1 MVKPT
6 HRKHLAYHDY
16 RERCIYHITLVCS
29 ERKKLLGR
37 VVGDSVDE
45 ARCELTPLGVE
56 VAKAIQGIPG
66 CAAVRGDDVQVLAAV
81 CMPEHVHFVL
91 YVRERMKDK
100 VGVVIRG
107 FKQGC
112 NKALKRWL
120 EMSEAKYGNGGV
132 NGGVVGELE
141 KFETPNGKT
150 NEERVAGEMRGARA
164 EDRRAGEMRGVR
176 AEDGRSGEMRGARA
190 EDGRAGEM
198 CGAHAE
204 DGRAGE
210 MRGVRAEDGRSGEMR
225 GVRAEDGRDG
235 EMRGVRAEDGRVG
248 EMCGVRAEDG
258 RVGEMC
264 GVRAEDGR
272 SGEMR
277 GVRAEDGRAGEMRG
291 VRAGDGRVGRDGGVA
306 KDGGRYGDVGG
317 WGPFSPS
324 RIDAFLRQLM
334 LLSSARIKSQ
344 HALFEPDFDET
355 RLRRKGQLRAMIDYV
370 HNNPVHRWQK
380 QRNPGWLVPIRGIM
394 IAGRR
399 YDGIGNVNLL
409 GLSRWQVHVR
419 RAWDDDARRRYMNE
433 CVVKARNGSA
443 LVSPFISQHE
453 AAVRDFCL
461 SEGHS
466 VIVLVDNGF
475 AEYAQCPGG
484 LYDYCVNGQVLVL
497 AASELGHED
506 RKGAIS
512 RDECVWL
519 NGLAEEI
526 CGEVV
531 S

>member
-1 MVKPT
+1 MRGKMMVKPT

-66 CAAVRGDDVQVLAAV
+66 CAAVRGDNVQVLAAV

-120 EMSEAKYGNGGV
+120 EMSEAKYGNGGE

-141 KFETPNGKT
+141 KLETPNGKT
-150 NEERVAGEMRGARA
+150 NEERVAGEMRG
-164 EDRRAGEMRGVR
+164 VR
-176 AEDGRSGEMRGARA
+176 
-190 EDGRAGEM
+190 
-198 CGAHAE
+198 AE

-210 MRGVRAEDGRSGEMR
+210 MRGVRAEDGRVGEMCGAHAGDGRSGEMC
-225 GVRAEDGRDG
+225 GVRAEDGRSGEMRGVCAGGGRAG

-258 RVGEMC
+258 RVG
-264 GVRAEDGR
+264 
-272 SGEMR
+272 
-277 GVRAEDGRAGEMRG
+277 
-291 VRAGDGRVGRDGGVA
+291 RDAKDA

-512 RDECVWL
+512 REECVWL

>member
-1 MVKPT
+1 MRGKMMVKPT

-66 CAAVRGDDVQVLAAV
+66 CAAVRGDNVQVLAAV

-120 EMSEAKYGNGGV
+120 EMSEAKYGNGGE

-150 NEERVAGEMRGARA
+150 NEERVAGEMRG
-164 EDRRAGEMRGVR
+164 VR
-176 AEDGRSGEMRGARA
+176 
-190 EDGRAGEM
+190 
-198 CGAHAE
+198 AE

-210 MRGVRAEDGRSGEMR
+210 MRGVRAEDGRVGEMCGAHAGDGRSGEMC
-225 GVRAEDGRDG
+225 GVRAEDGRSGEMRGVCAGGGRAG

-258 RVGEMC
+258 RVG
-264 GVRAEDGR
+264 
-272 SGEMR
+272 
-277 GVRAEDGRAGEMRG
+277 
-291 VRAGDGRVGRDGGVA
+291 RDAKDA

-512 RDECVWL
+512 REECVWL

>member
-164 EDRRAGEMRGVR
+164 EDGRAGEMCGVRAEDGRAVEMRGVR

-190 EDGRAGEM
+190 EDGRDAKD
-198 CGAHAE
+198 AE
-204 DGRAGE
+204 
-210 MRGVRAEDGRSGEMR
+210 
-225 GVRAEDGRDG
+225 
-235 EMRGVRAEDGRVG
+235 
-248 EMCGVRAEDG
+248 
-258 RVGEMC
+258 
-264 GVRAEDGR
+264 
-272 SGEMR
+272 
-277 GVRAEDGRAGEMRG
+277 
-291 VRAGDGRVGRDGGVA
+291 
-306 KDGGRYGDVGG
+306 DGGRYGDVGG

-334 LLSSARIKSQ
+334 SLSSARIKSQ

>member
-66 CAAVRGDDVQVLAAV
+66 CAAVRGDNVQVLAAV

-120 EMSEAKYGNGGV
+120 EMSEAKYGNGGE

-150 NEERVAGEMRGARA
+150 NEERVAGEMRG
-164 EDRRAGEMRGVR
+164 
-176 AEDGRSGEMRGARA
+176 
-190 EDGRAGEM
+190 
-198 CGAHAE
+198 
-204 DGRAGE
+204 
-210 MRGVRAEDGRSGEMR
+210 
-225 GVRAEDGRDG
+225 
-235 EMRGVRAEDGRVG
+235 
-248 EMCGVRAEDG
+248 
-258 RVGEMC
+258 
-264 GVRAEDGR
+264 
-272 SGEMR
+272 
-277 GVRAEDGRAGEMRG
+277 VRAEDGRAGEMRG
-291 VRAGDGRVGRDGGVA
+291 ARAEDGRDA
-306 KDGGRYGDVGG
+306 KDAEDGGRYGDVGG

-512 RDECVWL
+512 REECVWL

>member
-66 CAAVRGDDVQVLAAV
+66 CAAGRGDDVQVLAAV

-120 EMSEAKYGNGGV
+120 EMSEARYGNGGV

-150 NEERVAGEMRGARA
+150 NEEKV
-164 EDRRAGEMRGVR
+164 AGEMRGVR
-176 AEDGRSGEMRGARA
+176 AEDGRG
-190 EDGRAGEM
+190 
-198 CGAHAE
+198 
-204 DGRAGE
+204 
-210 MRGVRAEDGRSGEMR
+210 
-225 GVRAEDGRDG
+225 G

-248 EMCGVRAEDG
+248 RDG
-258 RVGEMC
+258 RV
-264 GVRAEDGR
+264 AKDG
-272 SGEMR
+272 G
-277 GVRAEDGRAGEMRG
+277 
-291 VRAGDGRVGRDGGVA
+291 VGRDGGVA

-512 RDECVWL
+512 REECVWL

>member
-1 MVKPT
+1 MEKPT

-66 CAAVRGDDVQVLAAV
+66 CAAVRGDNVQVLAAV

-120 EMSEAKYGNGGV
+120 EMSEAKYGNGGE

-150 NEERVAGEMRGARA
+150 NEERVAGEMRG
-164 EDRRAGEMRGVR
+164 VR
-176 AEDGRSGEMRGARA
+176 
-190 EDGRAGEM
+190 
-198 CGAHAE
+198 AE

-210 MRGVRAEDGRSGEMR
+210 MRGVC
-225 GVRAEDGRDG
+225 AEDGRDG
-235 EMRGVRAEDGRVG
+235 KMRGVRAGDGRDGEMCGVRAENGRAG

-264 GVRAEDGR
+264 GARAEDGR
-272 SGEMR
+272 SGEMC
-277 GVRAEDGRAGEMRG
+277 GVRAEDGRDGEMRG
-291 VRAGDGRVGRDGGVA
+291 VCGVRAEDGKDA

-394 IAGRR
+394 IAGRS

-512 RDECVWL
+512 REECVWL

>member
-1 MVKPT
+1 MEKPT

-66 CAAVRGDDVQVLAAV
+66 CAAGRGDDVQVLAAV

-120 EMSEAKYGNGGV
+120 EMSEARYGNGGV

-150 NEERVAGEMRGARA
+150 NEEKVAGEMRGVHAGDGRV
-164 EDRRAGEMRGVR
+164 GEMRGVC
-176 AEDGRSGEMRGARA
+176 AEDGR
-190 EDGRAGEM
+190 
-198 CGAHAE
+198 
-204 DGRAGE
+204 
-210 MRGVRAEDGRSGEMR
+210 V
-225 GVRAEDGRDG
+225 G

-248 EMCGVRAEDG
+248 EMCGVCAE
-258 RVGEMC
+258 
-264 GVRAEDGR
+264 
-272 SGEMR
+272 
-277 GVRAEDGRAGEMRG
+277 
-291 VRAGDGRVGRDGGVA
+291 DGRVGRDGGVA

-461 SEGHS
+461 NEGHS

-512 RDECVWL
+512 REECVWL

>member
-66 CAAVRGDDVQVLAAV
+66 CAAGRGDDVQVLAAV

-120 EMSEAKYGNGGV
+120 EMSEARYGNGGV

-150 NEERVAGEMRGARA
+150 NEEKVA
-164 EDRRAGEMRGVR
+164 
-176 AEDGRSGEMRGARA
+176 
-190 EDGRAGEM
+190 
-198 CGAHAE
+198 
-204 DGRAGE
+204 
-210 MRGVRAEDGRSGEMR
+210 
-225 GVRAEDGRDG
+225 G

-248 EMCGVRAEDG
+248 EM
-258 RVGEMC
+258 
-264 GVRAEDGR
+264 
-272 SGEMR
+272 R
-277 GVRAEDGRAGEMRG
+277 GVRAEDGR
-291 VRAGDGRVGRDGGVA
+291 VA

-334 LLSSARIKSQ
+334 SLSSARIKSQ

-512 RDECVWL
+512 REECVWL

>member
-1 MVKPT
+1 MEKPT

-66 CAAVRGDDVQVLAAV
+66 CAAGRGDDVQVLAAV

-120 EMSEAKYGNGGV
+120 EMSEARYGNGGV

-150 NEERVAGEMRGARA
+150 NEEKVAGEMRGVHAGDGRV
-164 EDRRAGEMRGVR
+164 GEMRGVC
-176 AEDGRSGEMRGARA
+176 AEDGR
-190 EDGRAGEM
+190 
-198 CGAHAE
+198 
-204 DGRAGE
+204 
-210 MRGVRAEDGRSGEMR
+210 V
-225 GVRAEDGRDG
+225 G

-248 EMCGVRAEDG
+248 EMCGVCAE
-258 RVGEMC
+258 
-264 GVRAEDGR
+264 
-272 SGEMR
+272 
-277 GVRAEDGRAGEMRG
+277 
-291 VRAGDGRVGRDGGVA
+291 DGRVGRDGGVA

-512 RDECVWL
+512 REECVWL

>member
-66 CAAVRGDDVQVLAAV
+66 CAAVRGDNVQVLAAA

-164 EDRRAGEMRGVR
+164 GGGRAGER
-176 AEDGRSGEMRGARA
+176 RGARA

-198 CGAHAE
+198 RGARAENGRAGEMCGVRAE

-225 GVRAEDGRDG
+225 GVRAEDGKAG
-235 EMRGVRAEDGRVG
+235 EMRGVRAEDRRAG
-248 EMCGVRAEDG
+248 EMCGARAEDG
-258 RVGEMC
+258 RVG
-264 GVRAEDGR
+264 
-272 SGEMR
+272 
-277 GVRAEDGRAGEMRG
+277 
-291 VRAGDGRVGRDGGVA
+291 RDARDA

-394 IAGRR
+394 IAGRS

-531 S
+531 SQNEK

>member
-66 CAAVRGDDVQVLAAV
+66 CAAVRGDNVQVLAAV

-120 EMSEAKYGNGGV
+120 EMSEAKYGNGGE

-150 NEERVAGEMRGARA
+150 NEERVAGEM
-164 EDRRAGEMRGVR
+164 
-176 AEDGRSGEMRGARA
+176 
-190 EDGRAGEM
+190 
-198 CGAHAE
+198 CGA
-204 DGRAGE
+204 
-210 MRGVRAEDGRSGEMR
+210 RAEDGRSGEMR
-225 GVRAEDGRDG
+225 GVCAEDGRDG
-235 EMRGVRAEDGRVG
+235 EMCGVCAEDGRDG

-258 RVGEMC
+258 RDAKD
-264 GVRAEDGR
+264 RKD
-272 SGEMR
+272 
-277 GVRAEDGRAGEMRG
+277 
-291 VRAGDGRVGRDGGVA
+291 A

-394 IAGRR
+394 IAGRS

>member
-1 MVKPT
+1 MEKPT

-150 NEERVAGEMRGARA
+150 NEERVAGEMRGVRA
-164 EDRRAGEMRGVR
+164 EDGRAGEMCGVRAGDGRDGEMRGVR
-176 AEDGRSGEMRGARA
+176 AEDGRSVEMCGVRA
-190 EDGRAGEM
+190 EDGRDGEM

-210 MRGVRAEDGRSGEMR
+210 MC
-225 GVRAEDGRDG
+225 GVRAEDGRD
-235 EMRGVRAEDGRVG
+235 AKD
-248 EMCGVRAEDG
+248 
-258 RVGEMC
+258 
-264 GVRAEDGR
+264 
-272 SGEMR
+272 
-277 GVRAEDGRAGEMRG
+277 
-291 VRAGDGRVGRDGGVA
+291 A

-334 LLSSARIKSQ
+334 SLSSARIKSQ

-394 IAGRR
+394 IAGRS

-461 SEGHS
+461 REGHS

>member
-150 NEERVAGEMRGARA
+150 NEEKVAGEMCGARA
-164 EDRRAGEMRGVR
+164 EDGRAGEMCGVR

-190 EDGRAGEM
+190 EDGR
-198 CGAHAE
+198 
-204 DGRAGE
+204 
-210 MRGVRAEDGRSGEMR
+210 V
-225 GVRAEDGRDG
+225 G

-248 EMCGVRAEDG
+248 
-258 RVGEMC
+258 
-264 GVRAEDGR
+264 
-272 SGEMR
+272 
-277 GVRAEDGRAGEMRG
+277 
-291 VRAGDGRVGRDGGVA
+291 RDAKDA

-394 IAGRR
+394 IAGRS

>member
-1 MVKPT
+1 MEKPT

-37 VVGDSVDE
+37 VVGDSVEE

-66 CAAVRGDDVQVLAAV
+66 CAAGRGDDVQVLAAV

-120 EMSEAKYGNGGV
+120 EMSEARYGNGGV

-150 NEERVAGEMRGARA
+150 NEEKVAGEMCGVRA
-164 EDRRAGEMRGVR
+164 GDGRVGEMRGVR
-176 AEDGRSGEMRGARA
+176 AG
-190 EDGRAGEM
+190 DGRACEM
-198 CGAHAE
+198 C
-204 DGRAGE
+204 
-210 MRGVRAEDGRSGEMR
+210 GVRAEDGR
-225 GVRAEDGRDG
+225 VG

-248 EMCGVRAEDG
+248 EMCGVRAGDG
-258 RVGEMC
+258 R
-264 GVRAEDGR
+264 D
-272 SGEMR
+272 GEMR
-277 GVRAEDGRAGEMRG
+277 GVCAE
-291 VRAGDGRVGRDGGVA
+291 DGRVGRDGGVA

-334 LLSSARIKSQ
+334 SLSSARIKSQ

-512 RDECVWL
+512 REECVWL

>member
-1 MVKPT
+1 MEKPT

-66 CAAVRGDDVQVLAAV
+66 CAAGRGDDVQVLAAV

-120 EMSEAKYGNGGV
+120 EMSEARYGNGGV

-150 NEERVAGEMRGARA
+150 NEEKVAGEMRG
-164 EDRRAGEMRGVR
+164 VC
-176 AEDGRSGEMRGARA
+176 A
-190 EDGRAGEM
+190 EDGRA
-198 CGAHAE
+198 
-204 DGRAGE
+204 
-210 MRGVRAEDGRSGEMR
+210 
-225 GVRAEDGRDG
+225 
-235 EMRGVRAEDGRVG
+235 
-248 EMCGVRAEDG
+248 
-258 RVGEMC
+258 
-264 GVRAEDGR
+264 
-272 SGEMR
+272 
-277 GVRAEDGRAGEMRG
+277 
-291 VRAGDGRVGRDGGVA
+291 GRDGGVA

-370 HNNPVHRWQK
+370 HKNPVHRWQK

-433 CVVKARNGSA
+433 CVGKARNGSA

-512 RDECVWL
+512 REECVWL

>member
-66 CAAVRGDDVQVLAAV
+66 CAAVRGDNVQVLAAV

-150 NEERVAGEMRGARA
+150 NEERVAGEMRG
-164 EDRRAGEMRGVR
+164 
-176 AEDGRSGEMRGARA
+176 
-190 EDGRAGEM
+190 
-198 CGAHAE
+198 
-204 DGRAGE
+204 
-210 MRGVRAEDGRSGEMR
+210 
-225 GVRAEDGRDG
+225 
-235 EMRGVRAEDGRVG
+235 VRAEDGRVG

-258 RVGEMC
+258 RAGEMC
-264 GVRAEDGR
+264 GVCAEDGR
-272 SGEMR
+272 VGEMR

-291 VRAGDGRVGRDGGVA
+291 VRAENGRDA
-306 KDGGRYGDVGG
+306 KDAEDGGRYGDVGG

-334 LLSSARIKSQ
+334 SLSSARIKSQ

-394 IAGRR
+394 IAGRS

>member
-150 NEERVAGEMRGARA
+150 NEERVAGEMRG
-164 EDRRAGEMRGVR
+164 VR
-176 AEDGRSGEMRGARA
+176 AEDGRSGEM
-190 EDGRAGEM
+190 
-198 CGAHAE
+198 
-204 DGRAGE
+204 
-210 MRGVRAEDGRSGEMR
+210 
-225 GVRAEDGRDG
+225 
-235 EMRGVRAEDGRVG
+235 
-248 EMCGVRAEDG
+248 CGVRAEDG
-258 RVGEMC
+258 G
-264 GVRAEDGR
+264 
-272 SGEMR
+272 
-277 GVRAEDGRAGEMRG
+277 
-291 VRAGDGRVGRDGGVA
+291 VGRDAEVA

-334 LLSSARIKSQ
+334 SLSSARIKSQ
-344 HALFEPDFDET
+344 HALFEADFDET

>member
-1 MVKPT
+1 MEKPT

-37 VVGDSVDE
+37 VVGDSVEE

-66 CAAVRGDDVQVLAAV
+66 CAAGRGDDVQVLAAV

-120 EMSEAKYGNGGV
+120 EMSEARYGNGGV

-150 NEERVAGEMRGARA
+150 NEERVAGEMCGVRA
-164 EDRRAGEMRGVR
+164 GDGRVGEMRGV
-176 AEDGRSGEMRGARA
+176 
-190 EDGRAGEM
+190 
-198 CGAHAE
+198 H
-204 DGRAGE
+204 
-210 MRGVRAEDGRSGEMR
+210 
-225 GVRAEDGRDG
+225 
-235 EMRGVRAEDGRVG
+235 AEDGRVG
-248 EMCGVRAEDG
+248 EMCGARAE
-258 RVGEMC
+258 
-264 GVRAEDGR
+264 
-272 SGEMR
+272 
-277 GVRAEDGRAGEMRG
+277 
-291 VRAGDGRVGRDGGVA
+291 DGGVA

-512 RDECVWL
+512 REECVWL

>member
-1 MVKPT
+1 MEKPT

-164 EDRRAGEMRGVR
+164 ED
-176 AEDGRSGEMRGARA
+176 
-190 EDGRAGEM
+190 GRA
-198 CGAHAE
+198 
-204 DGRAGE
+204 
-210 MRGVRAEDGRSGEMR
+210 
-225 GVRAEDGRDG
+225 
-235 EMRGVRAEDGRVG
+235 
-248 EMCGVRAEDG
+248 
-258 RVGEMC
+258 GEMC

-277 GVRAEDGRAGEMRG
+277 GARAGDGRVGEMRGVRAEDGRAGEMRG
-291 VRAGDGRVGRDGGVA
+291 AHAEDGRVGEMCGVCAEDGRVGRDAKDA

-461 SEGHS
+461 REGHS

>member
-56 VAKAIQGIPG
+56 VTKAIQGIPG
-66 CAAVRGDDVQVLAAV
+66 CAAGRGDDVQVLAAV

-120 EMSEAKYGNGGV
+120 EMSEARYGNGGV

-150 NEERVAGEMRGARA
+150 NEEKVA
-164 EDRRAGEMRGVR
+164 
-176 AEDGRSGEMRGARA
+176 
-190 EDGRAGEM
+190 
-198 CGAHAE
+198 C
-204 DGRAGE
+204 
-210 MRGVRAEDGRSGEMR
+210 
-225 GVRAEDGRDG
+225 
-235 EMRGVRAEDGRVG
+235 

-258 RVGEMC
+258 RVGEM
-264 GVRAEDGR
+264 
-272 SGEMR
+272 R
-277 GVRAEDGRAGEMRG
+277 GVRAGDGRVGEMRG
-291 VRAGDGRVGRDGGVA
+291 VRAGDGRAGEMCGVCAEDGRVGRDGGVA

-334 LLSSARIKSQ
+334 SLSSARIKSQ

-512 RDECVWL
+512 REECVWL

>member
-150 NEERVAGEMRGARA
+150 NEERVAGEMRG
-164 EDRRAGEMRGVR
+164 VR
-176 AEDGRSGEMRGARA
+176 AEDGRS
-190 EDGRAGEM
+190 
-198 CGAHAE
+198 
-204 DGRAGE
+204 
-210 MRGVRAEDGRSGEMR
+210 
-225 GVRAEDGRDG
+225 
-235 EMRGVRAEDGRVG
+235 
-248 EMCGVRAEDG
+248 
-258 RVGEMC
+258 GEMC

-272 SGEMR
+272 SGEMC
-277 GVRAEDGRAGEMRG
+277 GVRAEDGG
-291 VRAGDGRVGRDGGVA
+291 VGRDAEVA

-334 LLSSARIKSQ
+334 SLSSARIKSQ

>member
-66 CAAVRGDDVQVLAAV
+66 CAAGRGDDVQVLAAV

-120 EMSEAKYGNGGV
+120 EMSEARYGNGGV

-150 NEERVAGEMRGARA
+150 NEEKV
-164 EDRRAGEMRGVR
+164 
-176 AEDGRSGEMRGARA
+176 
-190 EDGRAGEM
+190 AGEM
-198 CGAHAE
+198 CGV
-204 DGRAGE
+204 RAG
-210 MRGVRAEDGRSGEMR
+210 
-225 GVRAEDGRDG
+225 
-235 EMRGVRAEDGRVG
+235 DGRVG

-272 SGEMR
+272 
-277 GVRAEDGRAGEMRG
+277 AGEMCV
-291 VRAGDGRVGRDGGVA
+291 VRAGDGRVGEMCGAHAEDGRVGRDGRVA
-306 KDGGRYGDVGG
+306 KDGGRAGDVGG

-334 LLSSARIKSQ
+334 SLSSARIKSQ

-512 RDECVWL
+512 REECVWL

>member
-120 EMSEAKYGNGGV
+120 EMSEAKYGNGGE

-150 NEERVAGEMRGARA
+150 NEERVAGEMRG
-164 EDRRAGEMRGVR
+164 V
-176 AEDGRSGEMRGARA
+176 
-190 EDGRAGEM
+190 
-198 CGAHAE
+198 CAE

-210 MRGVRAEDGRSGEMR
+210 MRGV
-225 GVRAEDGRDG
+225 
-235 EMRGVRAEDGRVG
+235 
-248 EMCGVRAEDG
+248 C
-258 RVGEMC
+258 
-264 GVRAEDGR
+264 
-272 SGEMR
+272 
-277 GVRAEDGRAGEMRG
+277 
-291 VRAGDGRVGRDGGVA
+291 AGDGRVGRDGGVA

-334 LLSSARIKSQ
+334 SLSSARIKSQ

-394 IAGRR
+394 IAGRS

-512 RDECVWL
+512 REECVWL

>member
-150 NEERVAGEMRGARA
+150 NEERVAGEMRGVRAEDGRAGEMCGVRAEDGRSGEMCGVRAEDGRAGEMRGARA

-176 AEDGRSGEMRGARA
+176 AEDGGAGEMRGARA
-190 EDGRAGEM
+190 EDE
-198 CGAHAE
+198 
-204 DGRAGE
+204 
-210 MRGVRAEDGRSGEMR
+210 
-225 GVRAEDGRDG
+225 RD
-235 EMRGVRAEDGRVG
+235 
-248 EMCGVRAEDG
+248 
-258 RVGEMC
+258 
-264 GVRAEDGR
+264 
-272 SGEMR
+272 
-277 GVRAEDGRAGEMRG
+277 
-291 VRAGDGRVGRDGGVA
+291 GRDGGVA

-461 SEGHS
+461 REGHS

-512 RDECVWL
+512 REECVWL

>member
-66 CAAVRGDDVQVLAAV
+66 CAAVRGDNVQVLAAV

-150 NEERVAGEMRGARA
+150 NEERVAGEMRGV
-164 EDRRAGEMRGVR
+164 RAGG
-176 AEDGRSGEMRGARA
+176 
-190 EDGRAGEM
+190 
-198 CGAHAE
+198 
-204 DGRAGE
+204 GRAGE
-210 MRGVRAEDGRSGEMR
+210 MRGVCAEDGRS
-225 GVRAEDGRDG
+225 
-235 EMRGVRAEDGRVG
+235 G

-258 RVGEMC
+258 RVG
-264 GVRAEDGR
+264 
-272 SGEMR
+272 
-277 GVRAEDGRAGEMRG
+277 
-291 VRAGDGRVGRDGGVA
+291 RDA

-334 LLSSARIKSQ
+334 SLSSARIKSQ

-394 IAGRR
+394 IAGRS

>member
-120 EMSEAKYGNGGV
+120 EMSEAKYGNGGE

-150 NEERVAGEMRGARA
+150 NEERVAGEMRG
-164 EDRRAGEMRGVR
+164 VR
-176 AEDGRSGEMRGARA
+176 AEDGRV
-190 EDGRAGEM
+190 GEM
-198 CGAHAE
+198 CGA
-204 DGRAGE
+204 
-210 MRGVRAEDGRSGEMR
+210 
-225 GVRAEDGRDG
+225 RAEDGRDG
-235 EMRGVRAEDGRVG
+235 EMCGVCAGDGRVG

-258 RVGEMC
+258 RAGEMC
-264 GVRAEDGR
+264 GVCAEDGR
-272 SGEMR
+272 VGEMR

-291 VRAGDGRVGRDGGVA
+291 VRAENGRDA
-306 KDGGRYGDVGG
+306 KDAEDGGRYGDVGG

-334 LLSSARIKSQ
+334 SLSSARIKSQ

-394 IAGRR
+394 IAGRS

>member
-66 CAAVRGDDVQVLAAV
+66 CAAVRGDNVQVLAAV

-132 NGGVVGELE
+132 NGGVVSELE

-150 NEERVAGEMRGARA
+150 NEERVAGEMCGVCAGDGRV
-164 EDRRAGEMRGVR
+164 GEMCGVR
-176 AEDGRSGEMRGARA
+176 AEDGRG
-190 EDGRAGEM
+190 GEM
-198 CGAHAE
+198 C
-204 DGRAGE
+204 
-210 MRGVRAEDGRSGEMR
+210 GVRAEDGRVGEMR
-225 GVRAEDGRDG
+225 GARAEDGRDG

-248 EMCGVRAEDG
+248 EMRGVCAEDG
-258 RVGEMC
+258 RD
-264 GVRAEDGR
+264 AEDGR
-272 SGEMR
+272 
-277 GVRAEDGRAGEMRG
+277 
-291 VRAGDGRVGRDGGVA
+291 VA

-370 HNNPVHRWQK
+370 HNNPMHRWQK

-394 IAGRR
+394 IAGRS

-512 RDECVWL
+512 REECVWL

>member
-66 CAAVRGDDVQVLAAV
+66 CAAGRGDDVQVLAAV

-120 EMSEAKYGNGGV
+120 EMSEAKYGNGGE

-150 NEERVAGEMRGARA
+150 NEEKVAGEMRGARA
-164 EDRRAGEMRGVR
+164 G
-176 AEDGRSGEMRGARA
+176 
-190 EDGRAGEM
+190 
-198 CGAHAE
+198 
-204 DGRAGE
+204 
-210 MRGVRAEDGRSGEMR
+210 
-225 GVRAEDGRDG
+225 
-235 EMRGVRAEDGRVG
+235 DGRVG

-258 RVGEMC
+258 R
-264 GVRAEDGR
+264 D
-272 SGEMR
+272 
-277 GVRAEDGRAGEMRG
+277 
-291 VRAGDGRVGRDGGVA
+291 A

-334 LLSSARIKSQ
+334 SLSSARIKSQ

-475 AEYAQCPGG
+475 TEYAQCPGG

>member
-66 CAAVRGDDVQVLAAV
+66 CAAVRGDNVQVLAAV

-120 EMSEAKYGNGGV
+120 EMSEAKYGNGGE

-141 KFETPNGKT
+141 KLETPNGKT
-150 NEERVAGEMRGARA
+150 NEERVAGEMRG
-164 EDRRAGEMRGVR
+164 VR
-176 AEDGRSGEMRGARA
+176 
-190 EDGRAGEM
+190 
-198 CGAHAE
+198 AE

-210 MRGVRAEDGRSGEMR
+210 MRGVRAEDGRVGEMCGAHAGDGRSGEMC
-225 GVRAEDGRDG
+225 GVRAEDGRSGEMRGVCAGGGRAG

-258 RVGEMC
+258 RVG
-264 GVRAEDGR
+264 
-272 SGEMR
+272 
-277 GVRAEDGRAGEMRG
+277 
-291 VRAGDGRVGRDGGVA
+291 RDAKDA

-512 RDECVWL
+512 REECVWL

>member
-120 EMSEAKYGNGGV
+120 EMSEAKYGNGGE

-150 NEERVAGEMRGARA
+150 NEERVAGEMRG
-164 EDRRAGEMRGVR
+164 
-176 AEDGRSGEMRGARA
+176 
-190 EDGRAGEM
+190 
-198 CGAHAE
+198 
-204 DGRAGE
+204 
-210 MRGVRAEDGRSGEMR
+210 
-225 GVRAEDGRDG
+225 
-235 EMRGVRAEDGRVG
+235 
-248 EMCGVRAEDG
+248 
-258 RVGEMC
+258 
-264 GVRAEDGR
+264 
-272 SGEMR
+272 
-277 GVRAEDGRAGEMRG
+277 VRAEDGRAGEMRG
-291 VRAGDGRVGRDGGVA
+291 VCAEDGRSGEMCGVRAENGRAGEMCGVCAEDGRVGRDGGVA
-306 KDGGRYGDVGG
+306 EDGGRYGDVGG

-334 LLSSARIKSQ
+334 SLSSARIKSQ

-512 RDECVWL
+512 REECVWL

>member
-120 EMSEAKYGNGGV
+120 EMSEAKYGNGGE

-150 NEERVAGEMRGARA
+150 NEERVAGEMRG
-164 EDRRAGEMRGVR
+164 
-176 AEDGRSGEMRGARA
+176 
-190 EDGRAGEM
+190 
-198 CGAHAE
+198 
-204 DGRAGE
+204 
-210 MRGVRAEDGRSGEMR
+210 
-225 GVRAEDGRDG
+225 
-235 EMRGVRAEDGRVG
+235 
-248 EMCGVRAEDG
+248 
-258 RVGEMC
+258 
-264 GVRAEDGR
+264 
-272 SGEMR
+272 
-277 GVRAEDGRAGEMRG
+277 VRAEDGRAGEMRG
-291 VRAGDGRVGRDGGVA
+291 VCAEDGRSGEMCGVRAENGRAGEMCGVRAENGRAGEMCGVCAEDGRVGRDGGVA
-306 KDGGRYGDVGG
+306 EDGGRYGDVGG

-334 LLSSARIKSQ
+334 SLSSARIKSQ

-512 RDECVWL
+512 REECVWL

>member
-120 EMSEAKYGNGGV
+120 EMSEAKYGNGGE

-150 NEERVAGEMRGARA
+150 NEERVAGEMRG
-164 EDRRAGEMRGVR
+164 
-176 AEDGRSGEMRGARA
+176 
-190 EDGRAGEM
+190 
-198 CGAHAE
+198 
-204 DGRAGE
+204 
-210 MRGVRAEDGRSGEMR
+210 
-225 GVRAEDGRDG
+225 VRAEDGRD
-235 EMRGVRAEDGRVG
+235 AKD
-248 EMCGVRAEDG
+248 
-258 RVGEMC
+258 
-264 GVRAEDGR
+264 
-272 SGEMR
+272 
-277 GVRAEDGRAGEMRG
+277 
-291 VRAGDGRVGRDGGVA
+291 A

-399 YDGIGNVNLL
+399 YDAIGNVNLL

-512 RDECVWL
+512 REECVWL

>member
-37 VVGDSVDE
+37 VVGNSVDE

-66 CAAVRGDDVQVLAAV
+66 CAAGRGDDVQVLAAV

-150 NEERVAGEMRGARA
+150 NEEKVAGEMRG
-164 EDRRAGEMRGVR
+164 V
-176 AEDGRSGEMRGARA
+176 
-190 EDGRAGEM
+190 
-198 CGAHAE
+198 HAE
-204 DGRAGE
+204 DGG
-210 MRGVRAEDGRSGEMR
+210 D
-225 GVRAEDGRDG
+225 
-235 EMRGVRAEDGRVG
+235 G

-258 RVGEMC
+258 RVG
-264 GVRAEDGR
+264 RDGR
-272 SGEMR
+272 
-277 GVRAEDGRAGEMRG
+277 
-291 VRAGDGRVGRDGGVA
+291 VA

>member
-150 NEERVAGEMRGARA
+150 NEEKVAGEMCGVRA
-164 EDRRAGEMRGVR
+164 EDRRAGEMRGAR
-176 AEDGRSGEMRGARA
+176 AEDGRSGEMCGVCAEDGRVGEMRGVRA
-190 EDGRAGEM
+190 EDGK
-198 CGAHAE
+198 
-204 DGRAGE
+204 AGE
-210 MRGVRAEDGRSGEMR
+210 MRGVRAEDRRAGEMC
-225 GVRAEDGRDG
+225 GA
-235 EMRGVRAEDGRVG
+235 RAEDGRVG
-248 EMCGVRAEDG
+248 
-258 RVGEMC
+258 
-264 GVRAEDGR
+264 
-272 SGEMR
+272 
-277 GVRAEDGRAGEMRG
+277 
-291 VRAGDGRVGRDGGVA
+291 RDARDA

-512 RDECVWL
+512 REECVWL

>member
-37 VVGDSVDE
+37 VVGDSVEE

-66 CAAVRGDDVQVLAAV
+66 CAAGRGDDVQVLAAV

-120 EMSEAKYGNGGV
+120 EMSEARYGNGGV

-150 NEERVAGEMRGARA
+150 NEEKVAGEMRGVCA
-164 EDRRAGEMRGVR
+164 E
-176 AEDGRSGEMRGARA
+176 
-190 EDGRAGEM
+190 
-198 CGAHAE
+198 
-204 DGRAGE
+204 
-210 MRGVRAEDGRSGEMR
+210 
-225 GVRAEDGRDG
+225 
-235 EMRGVRAEDGRVG
+235 
-248 EMCGVRAEDG
+248 
-258 RVGEMC
+258 
-264 GVRAEDGR
+264 
-272 SGEMR
+272 
-277 GVRAEDGRAGEMRG
+277 
-291 VRAGDGRVGRDGGVA
+291 DGRVGRDGGVA

-334 LLSSARIKSQ
+334 SLSSARIKSQ

-419 RAWDDDARRRYMNE
+419 RAWADDARRRYMNE

-512 RDECVWL
+512 REECVWL

>member
-37 VVGDSVDE
+37 VVGDSADE

-66 CAAVRGDDVQVLAAV
+66 CAAGRGDDVQVLAAV

-120 EMSEAKYGNGGV
+120 EMSEAKYGNGGE

-164 EDRRAGEMRGVR
+164 ED
-176 AEDGRSGEMRGARA
+176 
-190 EDGRAGEM
+190 GRAGEM
-198 CGAHAE
+198 CGA
-204 DGRAGE
+204 
-210 MRGVRAEDGRSGEMR
+210 RAENGRT
-225 GVRAEDGRDG
+225 
-235 EMRGVRAEDGRVG
+235 G

-258 RVGEMC
+258 RVGEMR
-264 GVRAEDGR
+264 GARAEDR
-272 SGEMR
+272 
-277 GVRAEDGRAGEMRG
+277 RAGEMRG
-291 VRAGDGRVGRDGGVA
+291 VRAENGRAGEMCGVRAEDGRDARDA

-394 IAGRR
+394 IAGRS

-512 RDECVWL
+512 REECVWL